1 VKAINAPNKVYRI
14 LALAMIVVG
23 AALLIL
29 SVSSIL
35 NPPAR
40 CQDNLDRLYYDSQSS
55 TPVGCVDPA
64 LELLGPSSNNFV
76 ILILSICLVAF
87 GATILGMI
95 TRLESSK
102 RGNALSH
109 EL

>member
-1 VKAINAPNKVYRI
+1 
-14 LALAMIVVG
+14 MIVVG

-29 SVSSIL
+29 SISNIL
-35 NPPAR
+35 NPPTR
-40 CQDNLDRLYYDSQSS
+40 CQDNLDRLYYDSQSL

-95 TRLESSK
+95 TRLGK
-102 RGNALSH
+102 
-109 EL
+109 